1 MLLEGL
7 DEIGQTLAHNDAI
20 SAFEARR
27 SRQHDWISAIPVA

>member
-7 DEIGQTLAHNDAI
+7 DEIGQTLTRNDAI

-27 SRQHDWISAIPVA
+27 KQEYDWIAAIPVA